1 MVTKPCVE
9 PRDGGEITRYLLAV
23 NFQGG
28 VETPMEEV
36 EAGGDYRTSELLQG
50 AAQMTGNPSVTL
62 SRAVAAAMAD
72 GPSAGLAVLD
82 TIEERQAGPRPA
94 RRGPRGL
101 VDELPLMIGAAV
113 LGGGT
118 PAFGGPGPALELID
132 VRHRDGAQNVLL
144 RYQVLR

>member
-1 MVTKPCVE
+1 M
-9 PRDGGEITRYLLAV
+9 TRYLLAV

-82 TIEERQAGPRPA
+82 RPGHDRLDAVRAGSWTSCP
-94 RRGPRGL
+94 
-101 VDELPLMIGAAV
+101 
-113 LGGGT
+113 
-118 PAFGGPGPALELID
+118 
-132 VRHRDGAQNVLL
+132 
-144 RYQVLR
+144 